1 MIEMSIA
8 FPKSYT
14 NEVSQEVLRT
24 LDASPFT
31 DQQLAKFG
39 EEAALCVQQ
48 QNAYCNA
55 HPPVAIYRLA
65 TEGSQTRD
73 GGVIQHATS
82 EMVIDLSDGQQV
94 CVAQKGDYA
103 VYPDGK
109 TAQIVTGA
117 GHENSDT
124 ALVGSMLSNGDQIIN
139 TPQNLGMFVLR
150 EGVPKAEDFLPTVEG

>member
-1 MIEMSIA
+1 MSTA
-8 FPKSYT
+8 FPTLYT
-14 NEVSQEVLRT
+14 NEVSQEFLRT
-24 LDASPFT
+24 LDASPLT
-31 DQQLAKFG
+31 DQQLAEFG
-39 EEAALCVQQ
+39 EEAAFCVQQ
-48 QNAYCNA
+48 QKAHCDA

-82 EMVIDLSDGQQV
+82 EMVIELSDGQRV
-94 CVAQKGDYA
+94 CVAQKGDCA

-124 ALVGSMLSNGDQIIN
+124 ALVGSVLSNGDQIIN
-139 TPQNLGMFVLR
+139 TPQDLVLFVQR
-150 EGVPKAEDFLPTVEG
+150 DGVPSAADFLPAVEG